1 LSNSGSDSRSGRCRI
16 GAIGGERE
24 ILSTALRVRSGG
36 QSKETQKMKRRN
48 ILSLVAGAIMAVTAN
63 GLAFAGGDGPEA
75 MSMGN
80 MCMVMFG
87 YDMIH
92 ITSYLPGQ
100 SRSEYCEEIPSTGNV
115 IMVFDIENPKFRDM
129 PIEIRIIRD
138 PLTPVDLSSNLDS
151 VTEVHFPAKLYKT
164 GTLSFEHEYSHN
176 GHYMG
181 LVTLTKDNGERETQV
196 FKFSVGATLM
206 QWVPFILG
214 GVLIGLMVL
223 AYWKHSHP
231 VKPVKR
237 IESEPAA

>member
-1 LSNSGSDSRSGRCRI
+1 MRTSLLQNFAAAGIAMLLLAGSIPLAKAEG
-16 GAIGGERE
+16 GA
-24 ILSTALRVRSGG
+24 
-36 QSKETQKMKRRN
+36 
-48 ILSLVAGAIMAVTAN
+48 
-63 GLAFAGGDGPEA
+63 GPEA

-92 ITSYLPGQ
+92 ITSYLPGK
-100 SRSEYCEEIPSTGNV
+100 SRSEYCEEIPATGKV

-138 PLTPVDLSSNLDS
+138 PLTPIDINSNLDPL
-151 VTEVHFPAKLYKT
+151 TEVHFPAKLYKT
-164 GTLSFEHEYSHN
+164 GTLSFEHEYPKD

-181 LVTLTKDNGERETQV
+181 LVTLTKDNGEKETQT
-196 FKFSVGATLM
+196 FKFSVGATFM

-214 GVLIGLMVL
+214 GVLIGLMML

-231 VKPVKR
+231 AKPSV
-237 IESEPAA
+237 SEATI